1 MCRLIV
7 SAAAKM
13 VVTAFNGRAYAS
25 VIGNCHVCSNGN
37 FDGLYYGKK
46 VER

>member
-1 MCRLIV
+1 MRRLIV

-25 VIGNCHVCSNGN
+25 VTGNCHVCSNGN